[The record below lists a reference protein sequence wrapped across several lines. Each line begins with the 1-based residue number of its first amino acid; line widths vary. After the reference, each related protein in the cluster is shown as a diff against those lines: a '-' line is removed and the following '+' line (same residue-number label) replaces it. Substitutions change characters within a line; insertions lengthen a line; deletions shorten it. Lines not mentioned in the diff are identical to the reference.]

1 MVNFEW
7 NELRRLVKEINDS
20 EFLTNR
26 FQYNDGKKH
35 IRGRRWTEIT
45 ADLREYIG
53 HLRKLYDDWKSGLP
67 PKIIEWYLDDQEE
80 RQVVKPG
87 LGNFVRLPFWLI
99 DDGHLTDLTPTE
111 WMVLTIIARFAYFG
125 SGIREEAGFKIR
137 HGETFVSAA
146 KIAEKSGMCESN
158 VRKAISGLV
167 KKEHIV
173 VIDRQ
178 WDGKRNL
185 CLRVVAFMEEMRD
198 DN

>member
-20 EFLTNR
+20 EFLTSR
-26 FQYNDGKKH
+26 FSYGDGGKS
-35 IRGRRWTEIT
+35 IRGRNWTEIT
-45 ADLREYIG
+45 ADLKDYIG
-53 HLRKLYDDWKSGLP
+53 HLKERYDDWKNGLP
-67 PKIIEWYLDDQEE
+67 PKIIEWYLEDQK
-80 RQVVKPG
+80 RQVVLPG
-87 LGNFVRLPFWLI
+87 KGNFVRIPYWLI

-125 SGIREEAGFKIR
+125 SGIREEAGFKIK
-137 HGETFVSAA
+137 HGDTFVSAA
-146 KIAEKSGMCESN
+146 KIAEKAGMCESN

-167 KKEHIV
+167 KKEHLEIV
-173 VIDRQ
+173 SRQ

-185 CLRVVAFMEEMRD
+185 CLRMVAFMEEMRVD